1 VTAPRLVPL
10 VPPVVLLGPPGVGK
24 STVGRALAAR
34 LGFTFIDL
42 DERAGADRFT
52 VDGELRFRLR
62 EHLALAQALTEGA
75 VVIAA
80 GAGIVDVD
88 ENAPLLQRALLVH
101 LHAPA
106 DVCLTRLQTSPRPWL
121 SLSSPSGWPAIYAAR
136 EGTRPD
142 TRTHLGGAAVD
153 ASGPSDDVVVALVDA
168 IRRWRLPHQP
178 DHDVSDLLQLDDPAF
193 SGRSFVIA
201 DAVVADR
208 LPRTD
213 LVLALTPAD
222 KRLATVEAILSVL
235 VREGVRRSDMVVA
248 VGGGVLLDVVGLAAA
263 LHHRGT
269 PWRAVPTTL
278 LAMVDAGIGGKTAVD
293 VMSVVGAGAGSGSF
307 PQRGEAGRGAQ
318 AVTRNAAGVIHAP
331 RSTCVWPGF
340 VQTND
345 DDLRRHGRAEML
357 KHALLWGAGDLEDAI
372 AVDATAIARSRGYKQ
387 AVVGCDLQE
396 IHLRHALNLG
406 HTVGHALESVLGI
419 PHGDAVLHGLRAAL
433 WLSVEVA
440 GLDVDAAH
448 RARAAIARLAPPSL
462 PPLGADVVD
471 ALVAACGRDKKG
483 DASGIR
489 FVLLQAPGAPVFA
502 TVPES
507 VVRQAIWSLS
517 TAPA

>member
-1 VTAPRLVPL
+1 MAPRLVPL

-42 DERAGADRFT
+42 DERAGADRFSL
-52 VDGELRFRLR
+52 DGELRFRLR
-62 EHLALAQALTEGA
+62 EHLALARALTEGS

-88 ENAPLLQRALLVH
+88 ENAPLLQRALLLH
-101 LHAPA
+101 LHASA
-106 DVCLTRLQTSPRPWL
+106 EVCLTRLQTSPRPWL
-121 SLSSPSGWPAIYAAR
+121 SSAPTGWPAIYAAR
-136 EGTRPD
+136 EGKRPQ
-142 TRTHLGGAAVD
+142 TRTELGGAAVD
-153 ASGPSDDVVVALVDA
+153 ASGPVDDIVVALVDTV
-168 IRRWRLPHQP
+168 RRWRLPHQP
-178 DHDVSDLLQLDDPAF
+178 DSDVSDVLQLDDPACT
-193 SGRSFVIA
+193 GRSFVIA
-201 DAVVADR
+201 DAAVANR

-248 VGGGVLLDVVGLAAA
+248 VGGGVLLDVVGLSAA

-293 VMSVVGAGAGSGSF
+293 VMSADG
-307 PQRGEAGRGAQ
+307 
-318 AVTRNAAGVIHAP
+318 VTRNAAGVIHAP

-340 VQTND
+340 LQTND
-345 DDLRRHGRAEML
+345 DSLRRHGRAEML

-419 PHGDAVLHGLRAAL
+419 AHGDAVLHGLRAAL

-448 RARAAIARLAPPSL
+448 RARAVIARLAPPAL

-502 TVPES
+502 TVPAS
-507 VVRQAIWSLS
+507 VVRHAILSLS
-517 TAPA
+517 TATA

>member
-1 VTAPRLVPL
+1 MAPRLVPL

-34 LGFTFIDL
+34 LGFAFIDL
-42 DERAGADRFT
+42 DERAGADRFA

-88 ENAPLLQRALLVH
+88 ENAPLLQRALLLH

-106 DVCLTRLQTSPRPWL
+106 DVCLARLQTSPRPWL
-121 SLSSPSGWPAIYAAR
+121 STSPAGWPAIYAAR
-136 EGTRPD
+136 EGKRPQ
-142 TRTHLGGAAVD
+142 TRTRLGGAAVD
-153 ASGPSDDVVVALVDA
+153 ATGPVDDVVSALVDA

-178 DHDVSDLLQLDDPAF
+178 DGDVSDVLQLDDPAL

-201 DAVVADR
+201 DAAIAER

-235 VREGVRRSDMVVA
+235 VREGVRRGDMVVA

-293 VMSVVGAGAGSGSF
+293 VMSADG
-307 PQRGEAGRGAQ
+307 
-318 AVTRNAAGVIHAP
+318 VTRNAAGVIHAP

-340 VQTND
+340 LQTND
-345 DDLRRHGRAEML
+345 DSLRRHGRAEML
-357 KHALLWGAGDLEDAI
+357 KHALLWGAGFVDGDLEDAI
-372 AVDATAIARSRGYKQ
+372 SVDATAIARSRGYKQ
-387 AVVGCDLQE
+387 AVVGCDRQE

-440 GLDVDAAH
+440 GLDVESAN

-462 PPLGADVVD
+462 PALGADVVD
-471 ALVAACGRDKKG
+471 TLVAACARDKKG

-502 TVPES
+502 TVPGS
-507 VVRQAIWSLS
+507 VVGQAIWSLS
-517 TAPA
+517 TATA

>member
-1 VTAPRLVPL
+1 MPVTRLVPL

-24 STVGRALAAR
+24 STVGRALATR

-42 DERAGADRFT
+42 DERAGADRFSI
-52 VDGELRFRLR
+52 DGELRFRLR

-106 DVCLTRLQTSPRPWL
+106 DVCLARLQTSPRPWL
-121 SLSSPSGWPAIYAAR
+121 SSSSPSGWPAIYAAR
-136 EGTRPD
+136 EGRRPD
-142 TRTHLGGAAVD
+142 TRTRLGGAAVV
-153 ASGPSDDVVVALVDA
+153 ASGPVDDVVVALVDA

-201 DAVVADR
+201 EAVVADR

-293 VMSVVGAGAGSGSF
+293 VLVDG
-307 PQRGEAGRGAQ
+307 

-387 AVVGCDLQE
+387 AVVTSDLHE
-396 IHLRHALNLG
+396 THLRHALNLG

-419 PHGDAVLHGLRAAL
+419 AHGDAVLHGLRAAL

-440 GLDVDAAH
+440 GLDVESANC
-448 RARAAIARLAPPSL
+448 ARAVIARLAPPSL

-471 ALVAACGRDKKG
+471 TLVAACGRDKKG

-502 TVPES
+502 TVPGS
-507 VVRQAIWSLS
+507 VVGQAIWSLS